1 MQTFADWLCYY
12 NDLDVAP
19 GLEAFEKMRAFY
31 TDKGMDVM
39 KDAVSL
45 RSELAFSLERHDGA
59 RGWTFSPSK
68 EVYAV
73 LKEAVVGGSDT
84 YKTAPQ
90 AKTVCKR
97 IIFYDANVL
106 YLSTMLG
113 EMPCA
118 KERVMH
124 YRNSAGLAP
133 MLTERLKARTWFES
147 AEVDI
152 ENPEQ
157 LWLEFKEMP
166 PFFVTNHI
174 PDEAEPQHMKDY
186 LRRTGRKKGDGKTLF
201 GALSVKKLLL
211 YAPMLRWY
219 VEHGVVIKTIDRTI
233 DYQVTKIF
241 TWFVEQVTEAQR
253 TRDVG
258 RSKAAL
264 AEVFKQLGNSDYGK
278 LIEALERQTGV
289 IYTLDE
295 AVDRS
300 LRSAYFRELKEL
312 GQAN

>member
-1 MQTFADWLCYY
+1 
-12 NDLDVAP
+12 
-19 GLEAFEKMRAFY
+19 
-31 TDKGMDVM
+31 
-39 KDAVSL
+39 
-45 RSELAFSLERHDGA
+45 
-59 RGWTFSPSK
+59 
-68 EVYAV
+68 
-73 LKEAVVGGSDT
+73 
-84 YKTAPQ
+84 
-90 AKTVCKR
+90 
-97 IIFYDANVL
+97 
-106 YLSTMLG
+106 
-113 EMPCA
+113 
-118 KERVMH
+118 MH

-219 VEHGVVIKTIDRTI
+219 VEHGVVIKTVDRTI

-253 TRDVG
+253 TRDVD

-278 LIEALERQTGV
+278 LVEALERQTGV

-295 AVDRS
+295 LSFTTPTCSTCQPCWEKCLALRKGSCTIEILQALRLCLPNAWKLEQEMWTGAKPRLLRCSNSWETVITGNS
-300 LRSAYFRELKEL
+300 LRRWSGRQEWSTRWMRRWTDRCEARTSVNWKSSGKQISWKARSHILPPV
-312 GQAN
+312 GRSR

>member
-19 GLEAFEKMRAFY
+19 GLEAVEKMRAFY

-118 KERVMH
+118 KERVVH
-124 YRNSAGLAP
+124 YRNSAGLAS
-133 MLTERLKARTWFES
+133 MLTERLKART
-147 AEVDI
+147 
-152 ENPEQ
+152 
-157 LWLEFKEMP
+157 
-166 PFFVTNHI
+166 
-174 PDEAEPQHMKDY
+174 
-186 LRRTGRKKGDGKTLF
+186 
-201 GALSVKKLLL
+201 
-211 YAPMLRWY
+211 
-219 VEHGVVIKTIDRTI
+219 
-233 DYQVTKIF
+233 
-241 TWFVEQVTEAQR
+241 
-253 TRDVG
+253 RDVD